1 MKFQIGDI
9 LCLKE
14 STLRNRDIFDLHES
28 DTKGKCFVASYDEI
42 DGKNYYAIETADGRV
57 FAGSEDEVKKI
68 Q

>member
-28 DTKGKCFVASYDEI
+28 DTKGKCFADGCGGSA
-42 DGKNYYAIETADGRV
+42 GKNYYAIETADGRV